1 MQTLLRGKVA
11 LITGGTRGI
20 GLATAL
26 ALGRSGAQTVLTYRW
41 GSEDEDQLR
50 ARFAEAGAPEPLIVQ
65 ADVGLAEDTTAV
77 LTLIRERFGALDIF
91 ISNASISLLVRGLED
106 YSERGFIKS
115 LRWSAWPTFEY
126 LTQMKTIFGRM
137 PKHVVSM
144 SSDGPDRFTPH
155 YDFVAASKA
164 VLETLTRY
172 VAYRLRD
179 DGVRINV
186 LRARA
191 IKTASFDDTFG
202 GDFYGFLGTMV
213 PPQWFMTVDEVAD
226 AALAL
231 CSGMFDAMTGQVV
244 MVDRGNTFSDGISYL
259 YANRK
264 ELGLMKEETC

>member
-1 MQTLLRGKVA
+1 
-11 LITGGTRGI
+11 
-20 GLATAL
+20 
-26 ALGRSGAQTVLTYRW
+26 
-41 GSEDEDQLR
+41 
-50 ARFAEAGAPEPLIVQ
+50 
-65 ADVGLAEDTTAV
+65 
-77 LTLIRERFGALDIF
+77 
-91 ISNASISLLVRGLED
+91 
-106 YSERGFIKS
+106 
-115 LRWSAWPTFEY
+115 
-126 LTQMKTIFGRM
+126 
-137 PKHVVSM
+137 
-144 SSDGPDRFTPH
+144 
-155 YDFVAASKA
+155 
-164 VLETLTRY
+164 
-172 VAYRLRD
+172 LRD

-186 LRARA
+186 LRSRA